1 MSFCSGFHR
10 SERRTIHDHYLV
22 RALRSHLH
30 LNLTTVGRLTPHL
43 RPVLATY
50 FPSPIRPIALFGTDT
65 SYSYDTGSNPTTAHA
80 LLSVTHADDSHDY
93 YSYDAQG
100 RLANV
105 HRDGGAADTTFS
117 Y

>member
-65 SYSYDTGSNPTTAHA
+65 SYTTDFESGTVGSQPAGWTSLYENGNVDNFVVENSTAVLGANCGRFYDN
-80 LLSVTHADDSHDY
+80 
-93 YSYDAQG
+93 
-100 RLANV
+100 
-105 HRDGGAADTTFS
+105 
-117 Y
+117 